1 MKRTKWI
8 VITVSAPFILIGMG
22 LIIGWIVDGQDA
34 EGGWLILV
42 LGIMFF
48 VGGLLPLRLLRGT
61 GPLGQLLSRMDEEE
75 QDATRLEALR
85 TTGRQGTALVTS
97 VEDTGISRVH
107 EYRLRVQVTIELD
120 GGGSYASEATRMFK
134 VVALPRGGDRYRV
147 HVDPHDQ
154 HRWLLDTSRRL
165 SDA

>member
-1 MKRTKWI
+1 MKRTRGI
-8 VITVSAPFILIGMG
+8 VIAVSAPFLLIGIGM
-22 LIIGWIVDGQDA
+22 IIGWIVDGQDV
-34 EGGWLILV
+34 EGGWLSLA
-42 LGIMFF
+42 LGVMFF
-48 VGGLLPLRLLRGT
+48 VGGLLPLRLLRGN
-61 GPLGQLLSRMDEEE
+61 GPLGQLLIRLDAEQEEAARVE
-75 QDATRLEALR
+75 SLR

-97 VEDTGISRVH
+97 VEDTGIARVH

-120 GGGSYASEATRMFK
+120 GGGSYTSETTRMFK
-134 VVALPRGGDRYRV
+134 LVALPRAGDRYRV

>member
-1 MKRTKWI
+1 MKRTRGI
-8 VITVSAPFILIGMG
+8 VIAVSAPFLLIGT
-22 LIIGWIVDGQDA
+22 LIIVGWIVDGQDA
-34 EGGWLILV
+34 EGGWLFLA

-48 VGGLLPLRLLRGT
+48 VGGLLPLRLLSGN
-61 GPLGQLLSRMDEEE
+61 GPLGQLLTRMDDEE
-75 QDATRLEALR
+75 QEATRVESLR
-85 TTGRQGTALVTS
+85 TTGRPGTALVTS

-107 EYRLRVQVTIELD
+107 EYRLRVQVTIELE
-120 GGGSYASEATRMFK
+120 GGGSYASETTRMFK

>member
-1 MKRTKWI
+1 MR
-8 VITVSAPFILIGMG
+8 S
-22 LIIGWIVDGQDA
+22 
-34 EGGWLILV
+34 LV
-42 LGIMFF
+42 LK
-48 VGGLLPLRLLRGT
+48 VG
-61 GPLGQLLSRMDEEE
+61 
-75 QDATRLEALR
+75 AV
-85 TTGRQGTALVTS
+85 ALVQLALVGVAVAPRLS
-97 VEDTGISRVH
+97 ARLTGD

-120 GGGSYASEATRMFK
+120 GGGSYASETTRMFK